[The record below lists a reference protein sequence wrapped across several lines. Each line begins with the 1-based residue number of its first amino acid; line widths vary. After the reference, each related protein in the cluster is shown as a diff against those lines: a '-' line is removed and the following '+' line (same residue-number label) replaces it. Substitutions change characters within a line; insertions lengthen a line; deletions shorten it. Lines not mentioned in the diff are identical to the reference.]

1 MKARKRFSRVV
12 ASTLTLA
19 LLLGMLPMAAFAA
32 DPDYA
37 PTVAELKNM
46 TMENVL
52 NAEEISLYSN
62 GEMTNYFYRG
72 INLSN
77 NALVKVGYTLEQS
90 QPVSLALYKMAEGD
104 EWTGDEVELVPGD
117 TTDPEPF
124 LADFVGYLYGP
135 RVLDNIDN
143 PDEEAEEVTGH
154 QLSRE
159 DWMYIISETATGM
172 RPQKAI
178 IGDYAYGFAG
188 KKLPLEKYKGG
199 PTPENI
205 SPLPTETPVA
215 SPEVTDTPTPV
226 ETETPLPEE
235 SGNLPPTETE
245 SPVPEE
251 SELPAPDESATPVP
265 GGPEELLPFES
276 ENPIPSENEP
286 TSESTGTP
294 EQLSNALSSHVP
306 VGMAGD
312 LPELQGSV
320 ATQEPMMPE
329 QEGAM
334 KESTPPVETEA
345 PTLPET
351 TEPLPNESAVPTPE
365 ESVSPAPEES
375 VVPLP
380 EESAP
385 SIEPAPSESVPL
397 PESSPSSEL
406 ADDPR
411 PELTYDDV
419 IFNRGSIFASNGDL
433 EDAAKSIIN
442 YILWDGRV
450 VESEGAEPFLPEYE
464 DGARYVIVL

>member
-90 QPVSLALYKMAEGD
+90 QPASLALYKMAEGD

-124 LADFVGYLYGP
+124 LADFVGYLYGT

-235 SGNLPPTETE
+235 SGNLPPR
-245 SPVPEE
+245 
-251 SELPAPDESATPVP
+251 
-265 GGPEELLPFES
+265 
-276 ENPIPSENEP
+276 
-286 TSESTGTP
+286 
-294 EQLSNALSSHVP
+294 
-306 VGMAGD
+306 
-312 LPELQGSV
+312 
-320 ATQEPMMPE
+320 
-329 QEGAM
+329 
-334 KESTPPVETEA
+334 
-345 PTLPET
+345 
-351 TEPLPNESAVPTPE
+351 
-365 ESVSPAPEES
+365 VSCS
-375 VVPLP
+375 
-380 EESAP
+380 
-385 SIEPAPSESVPL
+385 
-397 PESSPSSEL
+397 
-406 ADDPR
+406 R
-411 PELTYDDV
+411 
-419 IFNRGSIFASNGDL
+419 R
-433 EDAAKSIIN
+433 K
-442 YILWDGRV
+442 
-450 VESEGAEPFLPEYE
+450 
-464 DGARYVIVL
+464 

>member
-90 QPVSLALYKMAEGD
+90 QPASLALYKMAEGD

-124 LADFVGYLYGP
+124 LADFVGYLYGT

-188 KKLPLEKYKGG
+188 KKLPGK
-199 PTPENI
+199 
-205 SPLPTETPVA
+205 V
-215 SPEVTDTPTPV
+215 
-226 ETETPLPEE
+226 
-235 SGNLPPTETE
+235 
-245 SPVPEE
+245 
-251 SELPAPDESATPVP
+251 
-265 GGPEELLPFES
+265 
-276 ENPIPSENEP
+276 
-286 TSESTGTP
+286 
-294 EQLSNALSSHVP
+294 
-306 VGMAGD
+306 
-312 LPELQGSV
+312 
-320 ATQEPMMPE
+320 
-329 QEGAM
+329 
-334 KESTPPVETEA
+334 
-345 PTLPET
+345 
-351 TEPLPNESAVPTPE
+351 
-365 ESVSPAPEES
+365 
-375 VVPLP
+375 
-380 EESAP
+380 
-385 SIEPAPSESVPL
+385 
-397 PESSPSSEL
+397 
-406 ADDPR
+406 
-411 PELTYDDV
+411 
-419 IFNRGSIFASNGDL
+419 
-433 EDAAKSIIN
+433 
-442 YILWDGRV
+442 
-450 VESEGAEPFLPEYE
+450 
-464 DGARYVIVL
+464 

>member
-90 QPVSLALYKMAEGD
+90 QPASLALYKMAEGD

-124 LADFVGYLYGP
+124 LADFVGYLYGT

-143 PDEEAEEVTGH
+143 PEEEAEVGTGH

-215 SPEVTDTPTPV
+215 SP
-226 ETETPLPEE
+226 
-235 SGNLPPTETE
+235 
-245 SPVPEE
+245 
-251 SELPAPDESATPVP
+251 
-265 GGPEELLPFES
+265 
-276 ENPIPSENEP
+276 
-286 TSESTGTP
+286 
-294 EQLSNALSSHVP
+294 
-306 VGMAGD
+306 
-312 LPELQGSV
+312 
-320 ATQEPMMPE
+320 
-329 QEGAM
+329 
-334 KESTPPVETEA
+334 
-345 PTLPET
+345 
-351 TEPLPNESAVPTPE
+351 
-365 ESVSPAPEES
+365 
-375 VVPLP
+375 
-380 EESAP
+380 
-385 SIEPAPSESVPL
+385 
-397 PESSPSSEL
+397 
-406 ADDPR
+406 
-411 PELTYDDV
+411 
-419 IFNRGSIFASNGDL
+419 
-433 EDAAKSIIN
+433 
-442 YILWDGRV
+442 
-450 VESEGAEPFLPEYE
+450 
-464 DGARYVIVL
+464 

>member
-90 QPVSLALYKMAEGD
+90 QPASLALYKMAEGD

-124 LADFVGYLYGP
+124 LADFVGYLYGT

-286 TSESTGTP
+286 
-294 EQLSNALSSHVP
+294 
-306 VGMAGD
+306 M
-312 LPELQGSV
+312 
-320 ATQEPMMPE
+320 
-329 QEGAM
+329 
-334 KESTPPVETEA
+334 
-345 PTLPET
+345 
-351 TEPLPNESAVPTPE
+351 
-365 ESVSPAPEES
+365 
-375 VVPLP
+375 
-380 EESAP
+380 
-385 SIEPAPSESVPL
+385 
-397 PESSPSSEL
+397 
-406 ADDPR
+406 
-411 PELTYDDV
+411 
-419 IFNRGSIFASNGDL
+419 
-433 EDAAKSIIN
+433 
-442 YILWDGRV
+442 
-450 VESEGAEPFLPEYE
+450 
-464 DGARYVIVL
+464 